1 MNVPKN
7 CLDHFEGARPH
18 VSIDLDG
25 DRSEQALDQDRRE
38 AGCDLRE
45 RADIGSQES
54 LGGPHDA
61 LVAPA
66 GPAVEERRI
75 IAMLL
80 RPGSDRYPA
89 IARRAQLIPVTTL
102 RSPAPGTRGI
112 LPQPRNEHDDIRLP
126 AAHFPAQQNGPSLVT
141 AKAIAIVPLQVGEK
155 HPTKLESIT
164 DFAGGRTSPWV
175 RGRGT
180 SLGDDSDIRVAPGQV
195 CVVADRTEYLD
206 LKVVCETID
215 IITEKPP
222 KLVAELLCLRSV

>member
-1 MNVPKN
+1 
-7 CLDHFEGARPH
+7 
-18 VSIDLDG
+18 
-25 DRSEQALDQDRRE
+25 
-38 AGCDLRE
+38 
-45 RADIGSQES
+45 
-54 LGGPHDA
+54 
-61 LVAPA
+61 
-66 GPAVEERRI
+66 
-75 IAMLL
+75 
-80 RPGSDRYPA
+80 
-89 IARRAQLIPVTTL
+89 
-102 RSPAPGTRGI
+102 
-112 LPQPRNEHDDIRLP
+112 
-126 AAHFPAQQNGPSLVT
+126 LVT